1 MAETNQPL
9 NVLVTGGDR
18 SAGLAAAKALVAAGH
33 RVTASAADPSGALAL
48 RQVGA
53 LPVFTDLSR
62 ASEVRSAL
70 QMAKADALL
79 HAAPQAILGI
89 PQAELD
95 FEALGACVLRDTQ
108 AVMQAAAEHGVQ
120 RVISLG
126 GAQPLP
132 ALPAAEA
139 AAQASGTSGYIL
151 RAGYV
156 YGGNSCATTA
166 LASEIRRSGRPPS
179 GDLPAS
185 WIHEDDLANA
195 MLALLLHD
203 DSPGGVEVLS
213 VAADSTE
220 SPNDFAIALAA
231 ALGLNAPRFAAPG
244 IFAALRHKSA
254 RDELLAREMLV
265 DSRELR
271 ERFGWKPRHASI
283 ESGLEATA
291 LTWRLRDAVD
301 ADDFYSYEDAAAEAI
316 AAIVYDVAL
325 PAPAV
330 EEAAPAVQP
339 PAEAAP
345 APAKAAAPP
354 PSDGPTPWNEDEA
367 KREERRRKALERR
380 AKRAQRANR

>member
-95 FEALGACVLRDTQ
+95 FEALGACVLRDTK

-139 AAQASGTSGYIL
+139 AALSSGLSGYIL

-166 LASEIRRSGRPPS
+166 LASEIRRSGRP
-179 GDLPAS
+179 AVRR
-185 WIHEDDLANA
+185 LARQ
-195 MLALLLHD
+195 L
-203 DSPGGVEVLS
+203 DSRRRPGQRHAG
-213 VAADSTE
+213 
-220 SPNDFAIALAA
+220 PAA
-231 ALGLNAPRFAAPG
+231 A
-244 IFAALRHKSA
+244 
-254 RDELLAREMLV
+254 
-265 DSRELR
+265 
-271 ERFGWKPRHASI
+271 
-283 ESGLEATA
+283 
-291 LTWRLRDAVD
+291 
-301 ADDFYSYEDAAAEAI
+301 
-316 AAIVYDVAL
+316 
-325 PAPAV
+325 
-330 EEAAPAVQP
+330 
-339 PAEAAP
+339 
-345 APAKAAAPP
+345 
-354 PSDGPTPWNEDEA
+354 
-367 KREERRRKALERR
+367 
-380 AKRAQRANR
+380 